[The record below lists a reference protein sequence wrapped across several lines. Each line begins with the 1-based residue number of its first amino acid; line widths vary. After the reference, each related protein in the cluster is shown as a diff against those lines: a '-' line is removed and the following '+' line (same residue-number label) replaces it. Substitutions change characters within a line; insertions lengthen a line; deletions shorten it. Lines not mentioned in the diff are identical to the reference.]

1 MVTRMETGN
10 ALGNNVGG
18 HRGYHRATNI
28 PNAPEGGIDVR
39 DPMIIVVSKSEGGE
53 SPPSKPT

>member
-1 MVTRMETGN
+1 METGN